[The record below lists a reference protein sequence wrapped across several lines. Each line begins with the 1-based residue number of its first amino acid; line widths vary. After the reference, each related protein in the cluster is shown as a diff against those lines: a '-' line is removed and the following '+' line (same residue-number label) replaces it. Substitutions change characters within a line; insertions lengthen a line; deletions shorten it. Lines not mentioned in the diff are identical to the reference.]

1 MMALRWSASQGMTL
15 MELLIALGLGT
26 SLSAALLQLFTAGM
40 HLQARQSAVQDL
52 QQRSAYVQFLLRAAI
67 LGSASPC
74 VADNSGSVTGERP
87 ALAILQPHAAAVQ
100 ALPGSQVLRVPG
112 GDCEVPAHFY
122 YIGRGGGDADSPP
135 GLFRRR
141 QRSDGSYRPS
151 EELVEGVT
159 GMTAT
164 AGIRVSPP
172 SSAQA
177 HVAYVDAELV
187 DDWSRAFSIN
197 LTLSVR
203 QVSVAGEMSGDS
215 LTIVFSTA
223 LRQADLPGSG
233 LVTE

>member
-1 MMALRWSASQGMTL
+1 MTLRCSASQGMTL

-40 HLQARQSAVQDL
+40 HLQARQSEAQDL
-52 QQRSAYVQFLLRAAI
+52 QQRSAYAQFLLRAAI
-67 LGSASPC
+67 LESASPC
-74 VADNSGSVTGERP
+74 AADNTGSVTDERLVP
-87 ALAILQPHAAAVQ
+87 VMLASHTAAVE

-112 GDCEVPAHFY
+112 ADCEVPVHFY
-122 YIGRGGGDADSPP
+122 YIGRGAGDATSPP

-159 GMTAT
+159 EMTAT
-164 AGIRVSPP
+164 AGISVSAP

-177 HVAYVDAELV
+177 RVAYVDAELV

-203 QVSVAGEMSGDS
+203 PISVAGEMSGDS
-215 LTIVFSTA
+215 LTMVFSTA
-223 LRQADLPGSG
+223 LRQADLRGSG